1 MGLSLKIEGKE
12 IYPLVE
18 VAKIEGIETSEM
30 MTTVIK
36 EGIEKEVI
44 KMYSM
49 GKISLWKAA
58 EILGISSWEMIDRL
72 KGKNISIQVGRT
84 KGGGSE

>member
-58 EILGISSWEMIDRL
+58 EILEISSWEMIDRL

>member
-58 EILGISSWEMIDRL
+58 GILGISSWEMIDRL
-72 KGKNISIQVGRT
+72 NT
-84 KGGGSE
+84 KRSV

>member
-18 VAKIEGIETSEM
+18 VAKIEGIETTEM

-44 KMYSM
+44 KMYSI
-49 GKISLWKAA
+49 GKITLWKAA

-72 KGKNISIQVGRT
+72 KEKNISIQVGRT

>member
-18 VAKIEGIETSEM
+18 VAKIEGIETTEM

-44 KMYSM
+44 KMYSI

-72 KGKNISIQVGRT
+72 KEKNISIQVGRT